1 MKIVKTF
8 IIILTLWVSAVS
20 AESFVFITDT
30 VDLPMRS
37 QSKIANNPSNIIRML
52 PSGTKLEFL
61 STTETGWTQVKFEND
76 TGWIISRYLTNK
88 EPAMVQLKK
97 LKRTHTANKLL
108 ITKQKLT
115 NKKIQEEIKELKVSN
130 TKLSIQSSK
139 SQAEKEHIEQV
150 YKDALK
156 IEHLNEKLNSEI
168 MQLKTEIQLLRNN
181 DTAAKE
187 ASSRNWFIVGAIIL
201 FIGILIGVI
210 FPKLTNQRRI

>member
-1 MKIVKTF
+1 M
-8 IIILTLWVSAVS
+8 ILLRSLILSLLLATIGLH
-20 AESFVFITDT
+20 AESFVFITDH

-37 QSKIANNPSNIIRML
+37 DSKIVNSPSNVIRML

-76 TGWIISRYLTNK
+76 TGWIISRYLTSK
-88 EPAMVQLKK
+88 EPAMVQLSK

-115 NKKIQEEIKELKVSN
+115 NNKLNEEIKELKANN
-130 TKLSIQSSK
+130 TILSIQTSK
-139 SQAEKEHIEQV
+139 SKSEKEHIEQV

-156 IEHLNEKLNSEI
+156 LEHLNEKLNSEV
-168 MQLKTEIQLLRNN
+168 MQLKTEVQLLRNN
-181 DTAAKE
+181 DTSAQE
-187 ASSRNWFIVGAIIL
+187 SSSRNWFIVGAIIL
-201 FIGILIGVI
+201 FIGILIGII

>member
-8 IIILTLWVSAVS
+8 VIILTLWVSAVS

>member
-115 NKKIQEEIKELKVSN
+115 NKKMQEEMKELKVSN

>member
-115 NKKIQEEIKELKVSN
+115 NKKMQEEIKELKVSN

>member
-115 NKKIQEEIKELKVSN
+115 NKKMQKEIKELKVSN

>member
-88 EPAMVQLKK
+88 EPAMVQLK
-97 LKRTHTANKLL
+97 N
-108 ITKQKLT
+108 
-115 NKKIQEEIKELKVSN
+115 
-130 TKLSIQSSK
+130 
-139 SQAEKEHIEQV
+139 
-150 YKDALK
+150 
-156 IEHLNEKLNSEI
+156 
-168 MQLKTEIQLLRNN
+168 
-181 DTAAKE
+181 
-187 ASSRNWFIVGAIIL
+187 
-201 FIGILIGVI
+201 
-210 FPKLTNQRRI
+210 

>member
-76 TGWIISRYLTNK
+76 TGWIISRYLTNN

-115 NKKIQEEIKELKVSN
+115 NKKMQEEIKELKVSN

-139 SQAEKEHIEQV
+139 SKAEKEHIEQV

>member
-1 MKIVKTF
+1 MTVIKAF
-8 IIILTLWVSAVS
+8 IFILSFWVSS
-20 AESFVFITDT
+20 LIAESFVFITDT

-37 QSKIANNPSNIIRML
+37 QSKIVNKPSNIIRML

-61 STTETGWTQVKFEND
+61 STTENGWTQVKFEKD
-76 TGWIISRYLTNK
+76 IGWIISRYLTNK
-88 EPAMVQLKK
+88 QPAMVQLKK

-108 ITKQKLT
+108 ITKQKLA
-115 NKKIQEEIKELKVSN
+115 NKKMQEEIKELKISN
-130 TKLSIQSSK
+130 TKLSMQSSK
-139 SQAEKEHIEQV
+139 SKSEKEHIEQV

-156 IEHLNEKLNSEI
+156 IEHINEKLSSEI

-201 FIGILIGVI
+201 FIGILIGII
-210 FPKLTNQRRI
+210 FPKFTNQRRI

>member
-115 NKKIQEEIKELKVSN
+115 NKKMQEEIKELKVSN

-139 SQAEKEHIEQV
+139 SKAEKEHIEQV

>member
-8 IIILTLWVSAVS
+8 IIILTLWFSAVS

-115 NKKIQEEIKELKVSN
+115 NKKMQEEIKELKVSN